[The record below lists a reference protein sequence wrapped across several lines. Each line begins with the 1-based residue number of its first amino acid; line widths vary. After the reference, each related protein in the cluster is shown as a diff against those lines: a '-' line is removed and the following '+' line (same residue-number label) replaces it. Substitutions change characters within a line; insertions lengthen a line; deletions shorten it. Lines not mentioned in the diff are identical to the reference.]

1 MWCRFS
7 WVVKLYHIN
16 GRFARKT
23 AIFIRF
29 LHAKMHGIAFATRAF
44 FLRTFF
50 TAPIFSLI
58 KDSLTLFAYFARRIQ
73 YSTDSDGVVLS
84 TVKRKISDPSS
95 RDVSNARCAVRL
107 TQKRKFEC
115 AQFTSLVAGCP
126 IG

>member
-50 TAPIFSLI
+50 TAPNYLLGYFTGIEIFQ
-58 KDSLTLFAYFARRIQ
+58 YFSFKFYRRNRHSGIP
-73 YSTDSDGVVLS
+73 YFLRSFPV
-84 TVKRKISDPSS
+84 
-95 RDVSNARCAVRL
+95 
-107 TQKRKFEC
+107 
-115 AQFTSLVAGCP
+115 
-126 IG
+126 